1 MYKIEYWNPD
11 GTGIN
16 GTDPWVSDPVPEGRL
31 GEVLKKMRAN
41 GCGIVNVIDMGES
54 VYFTQ
59 EEIQMLHIAC
69 TGYGEELSRIVKCLP
84 GESAGILDN
93 LLVKAAEYKELVAKI
108 SGYMENAGT
117 PK

>member
-16 GTDPWVSDPVPEGRL
+16 GTDPWVSDPVPEERL

-41 GCGIVNVIDMGES
+41 GCGIVNIIDMGES

-59 EEIQMLHIAC
+59 EEIRMLRIAC
-69 TGYGEELSRIVKCLP
+69 TGYGEELSRIVSLQ
-84 GESAGILDN
+84 GENTGTLDSLSA
-93 LLVKAAEYKELVAKI
+93 KAAEYKGLAAKI
-108 SGYMENAGT
+108 SGYMEDAGT